1 MHFGGLMKHDLQAGT
16 TEGHAFGRGVHAGE
30 GVFVAASDD
39 VGEDAGWVLS
49 VVYDERRDASDLVVL
64 DATDFSG
71 SPVATVHLPQR
82 VPFGFHGSWIP
93 EGAA

>member
-1 MHFGGLMKHDLQAGT
+1 
-16 TEGHAFGRGVHAGE
+16 
-30 GVFVAASDD
+30 VFVAASPTA
-39 VGEDAGWVLS
+39 GEEEGWVLT

-71 SPVATVHLPQR
+71 APVATVHLPQR
-82 VPFGFHGSWIP
+82 VPFGFHGSWVP